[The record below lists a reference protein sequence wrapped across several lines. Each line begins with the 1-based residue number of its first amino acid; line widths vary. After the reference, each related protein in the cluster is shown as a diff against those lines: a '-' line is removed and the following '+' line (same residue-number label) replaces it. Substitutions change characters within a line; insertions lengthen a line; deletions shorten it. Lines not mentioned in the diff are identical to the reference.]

1 MKLSKLT
8 VSMLAAASLAL
19 GSCSDDSFDGGKYAS
34 LNFSLKADNSLSVGS
49 ITRADGEATITMAEA
64 LGVESFTQPEAG
76 NFTIKITDAEDNTKY
91 DGLLSAYSSETT
103 KLPISAESYTV
114 KANYGAEN
122 SVGFYGTEPAT
133 GAPKYYGEKT
143 FTITNAETK
152 NEEIKVALENSI
164 LKFVYTSSAAD
175 EAATVAEGESEVNL
189 FKNYFSDCDI
199 TVTDQANNVVA
210 YNDFEARGAFL
221 EAGRQTIAYTL
232 TVAQAQDDAS
242 KTIIGSVDVTL
253 KANTCHIFKFNVTNV
268 GGVNKLEI
276 VINDTIAETHDIEVG
291 DIDINDDNYIQKDEN
306 SNGENA

>member
-8 VSMLAAASLAL
+8 VSMLAAASLVL

-76 NFTIKITDAEDNTKY
+76 NFTIKITHPEEGEKY
-91 DGLLSAYSSETT
+91 NGLLSAYSSETV

-114 KANYGAEN
+114 EANYGAEN

-152 NEEIKVALENSI
+152 NEEINVALANSI

-242 KTIIGSVDVTL
+242 KTITGTVTVEVVE
-253 KANTCHIFKFNVTNV
+253 NTCHIFKFNVTNV

-276 VINDTIAETHDIEVG
+276 EIDDTIATTHDITVP
-291 DIDINDDNYIQKDEN
+291 DIDINDDNYIVN
-306 SNGENA
+306 NGGENA